1 MVISMH
7 YLMWS
12 MYETRNVKIDITPNL
27 IIFYKPMARSR
38 EYSKEY
44 ARDYSTEW
52 IELLVIL
59 IILTV
64 LGVAM
69 YFSFRSDPNH
79 SITETSKN
87 KAVVDEKSP
96 IKAMQTERTVH
107 MVSVESVPITKVPI
121 KTVPIKVVESYA
133 SKIRTLDLTPVR
145 DKQKVELTQVR
156 VPRIIRRIPE
166 TK

>member
-1 MVISMH
+1 M
-7 YLMWS
+7 
-12 MYETRNVKIDITPNL
+12 K
-27 IIFYKPMARSR
+27 RSR
-38 EYSKEY
+38 EY

-59 IILTV
+59 ILLTV

-69 YFSFRSDPNH
+69 YFCFRSDPNH
-79 SITETSKN
+79 SIN
-87 KAVVDEKSP
+87 KAVDEKGQSKSA
-96 IKAMQTERTVH
+96 IKSIQAEKSVH
-107 MVSVESVPITKVPI
+107 MVSVKSVPITKVPI

-145 DKQKVELTQVR
+145 DKRKVELTQVR

>member
-1 MVISMH
+1 M
-7 YLMWS
+7 
-12 MYETRNVKIDITPNL
+12 K
-27 IIFYKPMARSR
+27 RSR
-38 EYSKEY
+38 EY

-59 IILTV
+59 ILLTV

-69 YFSFRSDPNH
+69 YFCFRSDPNH

-87 KAVVDEKSP
+87 KAVDEKGP
-96 IKAMQTERTVH
+96 IKSIQAEKSVH
-107 MVSVESVPITKVPI
+107 MVSVKSVPITKVPI

>member
-1 MVISMH
+1 M
-7 YLMWS
+7 
-12 MYETRNVKIDITPNL
+12 K
-27 IIFYKPMARSR
+27 RSR
-38 EYSKEY
+38 EY

-59 IILTV
+59 ILLTV

-69 YFSFRSDPNH
+69 YFCFRSDPNH

-87 KAVVDEKSP
+87 NSVDEKSP
-96 IKAMQTERTVH
+96 SKTAIKAMQTERTVH

-145 DKQKVELTQVR
+145 DKRKVELTQVR

>member
-1 MVISMH
+1 M
-7 YLMWS
+7 
-12 MYETRNVKIDITPNL
+12 K
-27 IIFYKPMARSR
+27 RSR
-38 EYSKEY
+38 EY

-59 IILTV
+59 ILLTV

-69 YFSFRSDPNH
+69 YFCFRSDPNH

-87 KAVVDEKSP
+87 NAVNEKSP
-96 IKAMQTERTVH
+96 IKSIQAEKTVH
-107 MVSVESVPITKVPI
+107 MVSVKSVPITKVPI

-133 SKIRTLDLTPVR
+133 SKIRTLGLTPVR

>member
-1 MVISMH
+1 M
-7 YLMWS
+7 
-12 MYETRNVKIDITPNL
+12 K
-27 IIFYKPMARSR
+27 RSR
-38 EYSKEY
+38 EYV
-44 ARDYSTEW
+44 RDYSTEW

-59 IILTV
+59 ILLTV

-69 YFSFRSDPNH
+69 YFCFRSDPNH

-87 KAVVDEKSP
+87 NAVVDKKSQSKSA
-96 IKAMQTERTVH
+96 IKAMQTERSVH
-107 MVSVESVPITKVPI
+107 MVSVKSVPITKVPI

-145 DKQKVELTQVR
+145 DKRKVELTQVR

>member
-1 MVISMH
+1 
-7 YLMWS
+7 
-12 MYETRNVKIDITPNL
+12 
-27 IIFYKPMARSR
+27 MARSR
-38 EYSKEY
+38 DYSREYS
-44 ARDYSTEW
+44 RDYSTEW

-59 IILTV
+59 ILLTV

-87 KAVVDEKSP
+87 NAVDEKGPSKS
-96 IKAMQTERTVH
+96 IQAERSVH
-107 MVSVESVPITKVPI
+107 MVSVESVPSTKVPI

-145 DKQKVELTQVR
+145 DKKVDLTRVR
-156 VPRIIRRIPE
+156 IPRSIRLVPE

>member
-1 MVISMH
+1 
-7 YLMWS
+7 MWI
-12 MYETRNVKIDITPNL
+12 MYEMRNVKIDKQVL
-27 IIFYKPMARSR
+27 FIFYKPMKR
-38 EYSKEY
+38 SKEY
-44 ARDYSTEW
+44 TRDYSSEW
-52 IELLVIL
+52 IELL
-59 IILTV
+59 IILTILAI

-87 KAVVDEKSP
+87 KAVDEKSP
-96 IKAMQTERTVH
+96 SKSIQKSVH
-107 MVSVESVPITKVPI
+107 MVSVKSVPITKVPI

>member
-1 MVISMH
+1 MFI
-7 YLMWS
+7 
-12 MYETRNVKIDITPNL
+12 RKIDITPNL

-59 IILTV
+59 FILTI

-69 YFSFRSDPNH
+69 YFSFRYDPNH
-79 SITETSKN
+79 NITETSKN
-87 KAVVDEKSP
+87 KAVDEKSSSKSA
-96 IKAMQTERTVH
+96 IKAVQTERTVH

-133 SKIRTLDLTPVR
+133 SKIRTLVLTPVR
-145 DKQKVELTQVR
+145 DKPKVELTQVR

>member
-1 MVISMH
+1 
-7 YLMWS
+7 
-12 MYETRNVKIDITPNL
+12 
-27 IIFYKPMARSR
+27 MARSR
-38 EYSKEY
+38 EY

-79 SITETSKN
+79 SIN
-87 KAVVDEKSP
+87 KASVAEKSP
-96 IKAMQTERTVH
+96 SHTIKSAIQAERTVH
-107 MVSVESVPITKVPI
+107 MVSVESVPITKVSI

-133 SKIRTLDLTPVR
+133 SKIRALRLTPVR
-145 DKQKVELTQVR
+145 DKPKNVELTQVR
-156 VPRIIRRIPE
+156 VPRSIRLVPE

>member
-1 MVISMH
+1 M
-7 YLMWS
+7 
-12 MYETRNVKIDITPNL
+12 K
-27 IIFYKPMARSR
+27 RSR
-38 EYSKEY
+38 EY

-59 IILTV
+59 ILLTV

-69 YFSFRSDPNH
+69 YFCFRSDPNH

-87 KAVVDEKSP
+87 KAVDEKGPSKTSSIP
-96 IKAMQTERTVH
+96 IKAMQTERSVH
-107 MVSVESVPITKVPI
+107 MVSVKSVPITKVPI
-121 KTVPIKVVESYA
+121 KTVPINVVESYA

-145 DKQKVELTQVR
+145 DKKKVELTQVR